1 MNIVII
7 GAGAMG
13 CLFGA
18 LLAPVAKVTLY
29 CHQKSL
35 ARILRIRGIVIK
47 RLDGLQDQVPVQTL
61 HELET
66 APRKTFDYAL
76 ICTKTYDSL
85 EAGRIAQE
93 LLRGEGVAVTLQ
105 NGLGN
110 RESIAESVGG
120 ERVLVGV
127 TAQAATLVEPGSVR
141 HTGSGET
148 LLGPIDNPQR
158 LHAFNLV
165 KLFGEA
171 GMETT
176 LSDDPDSLL
185 WSKLV
190 INAGINAV
198 AALLHVPNG
207 VLAENPDCR
216 AVMTQAVE
224 EAVAVAQALG
234 IQLPYSDP
242 LAQVLEICAQTAE
255 NRCSTLQDF
264 LRGRPSEIAVING
277 VIARLGAEHGVATP
291 INSALTCLVSAWE
304 ATAEQRVC

>member
-47 RLDGLQDQVPVQTL
+47 TLDGQQDQVPVQTL

-76 ICTKTYDSL
+76 ICTKTHGSL
-85 EAGRIAQE
+85 EAGRIDQE
-93 LLRGEGVAVTLQ
+93 LLRGEGLAITLQ

-110 RESIAESVGG
+110 RERIAESVGLD
-120 ERVLVGV
+120 RVLVGI

-141 HTGSGET
+141 HTGAGET
-148 LLGPIDNPQR
+148 LLAPLDNPQR

-171 GMETT
+171 GIETA
-176 LSDDPDSLL
+176 LGDDPDTLL

-190 INAGINAV
+190 VNAGINAM

-216 AVMTQAVE
+216 AVLAQAVG
-224 EAVAVAQALG
+224 EAVAVAQAQG
-234 IQLPYSDP
+234 IQLLDNDP
-242 LAQVLEICAQTAE
+242 LTQVLEICAQTAE
-255 NRCSTLQDF
+255 NHCSTLQDF

-277 VIARLGAEHGVATP
+277 AIARLGAEYGIPTP
-291 INSALTCLVSAWE
+291 INSTLACLVSAWE
-304 ATAEQRVC
+304 ATTEQRVC